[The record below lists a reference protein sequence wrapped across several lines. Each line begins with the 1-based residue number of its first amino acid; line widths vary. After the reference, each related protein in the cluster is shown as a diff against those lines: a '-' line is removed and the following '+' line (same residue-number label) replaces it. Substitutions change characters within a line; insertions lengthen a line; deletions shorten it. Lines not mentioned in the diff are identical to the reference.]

1 MKTKKK
7 IIITL
12 AMILSIYI
20 IAIITGVMFIVFLIQ
35 GNFIRAGIVLII
47 ELLLFYIGRELR
59 REIWIRK

>member
-1 MKTKKK
+1 METKKK

-59 REIWIRK
+59 REVWIRK